1 MELYNESYQ
10 QNQKNSKLPMIIG
23 ISIAILLIITI
34 AIIYMIVYISGTVV
48 EIKLNGVDASNL
60 EEIFYIDENQNL
72 YIPIRK
78 VAKYF
83 NYEDYSGDYKYKSED
98 QSKCYVK
105 NETETAMFTLDSN
118 MLVKTRGDSDYEY
131 LELDQKV
138 FEKDGELY
146 TTIDGIKKAYNVE
159 FMYDA
164 QNKKI
169 NIYTMEY
176 LITYYTTRLG
186 IQDYS
191 TVFSDQK
198 AIFENMLIIKQ
209 GNQYGVINATTSSP
223 ILETK
228 YDSIKYLPN
237 TKDFLVMSNGKY
249 GILSKDASTKI
260 KMAYDEIKIM
270 DNENGLFLIKE
281 NNLYGVANKDGRVI
295 IEPEYQQIGIDVGR
309 YSQNGIESGYIVA
322 DELIPIKSN
331 GLWGFFNLEGQKIV
345 DFQYTGIGC
354 SSAKVSNAYPVLI
367 IPSYKIIVVE
377 KDNFYNL
384 IRTNGKEILP
394 SNVVDSLY
402 LRKNASTG
410 ENTYFMTYNGTVDNI
425 EERLSKLG
433 M

>member
-209 GNQYGVINATTSSP
+209 GNQYGVITSSP

-384 IRTNGKEILP
+384 IRTNGKEILQ

>member
-1 MELYNESYQ
+1 M
-10 QNQKNSKLPMIIG
+10 
-23 ISIAILLIITI
+23 
-34 AIIYMIVYISGTVV
+34 
-48 EIKLNGVDASNL
+48 
-60 EEIFYIDENQNL
+60 
-72 YIPIRK
+72 
-78 VAKYF
+78 
-83 NYEDYSGDYKYKSED
+83 
-98 QSKCYVK
+98 
-105 NETETAMFTLDSN
+105 SN